1 MEGKFLLYNKH
12 YNCCYLKLDEDYI
25 QIQTKKNDA

>member
-12 YNCCYLKLDEDYI
+12 YNCCYLKLDEDYN
-25 QIQTKKNDA
+25 QIQKKDV